1 MTLSFA
7 DFGLRW
13 FEDIIGRMIM
23 WFTRTLTDGYDALS
37 RGTLSTPTPAGHGV
51 DLVFSKPASSD
62 APWHS
67 IYEATVTGEM
77 MFFGLIVL
85 FLCVQGRHFVRIFD
99 IGSAHEHRR
108 TRRSALTGGFVIVSW
123 YWVATLTLYV
133 VEALTIGLLPNV
145 ARTGAALASLLPEA
159 VGTPLITL
167 LMTGIGAVSIVF
179 LRALFVIR
187 ELLLYVFLYTMPIGL
202 GVMYGNVPIVSEI
215 ARRFAVQF
223 LALAVLPLPAAL
235 LLRGYALLFT
245 GSNPIPLGGPFAA
258 YLVAISMPTIA
269 LYVTWKTFGYAAPL
283 ASRAIRGVGRGA
295 ALAGT
300 VGTAAYV
307 AGPQAA
313 AIATRWGAK
322 GAAGAMLSQ
331 RGGVQNG
338 SDRGQ
343 PSEQQQRDAPD
354 GGVPAYR
361 RSENDPTYY

>member
-51 DLVFSKPASSD
+51 DRVFSKPASSD

-99 IGSAHEHRR
+99 IGSAHEHRPI
-108 TRRSALTGGFVIVSW
+108 AVAIV
-123 YWVATLTLYV
+123 
-133 VEALTIGLLPNV
+133 
-145 ARTGAALASLLPEA
+145 
-159 VGTPLITL
+159 
-167 LMTGIGAVSIVF
+167 
-179 LRALFVIR
+179 
-187 ELLLYVFLYTMPIGL
+187 
-202 GVMYGNVPIVSEI
+202 YGNVPIVSEI

>member
-1 MTLSFA
+1 MTVSFA

-13 FEDIIGRMIM
+13 FEDIIGRVIL
-23 WFTRTLTDGYDALS
+23 WLTRTLTDGYDALS
-37 RGTLSTPTPAGHGV
+37 RGTLSTPTPAGHGI
-51 DLVFSKPASSD
+51 DRVFSKPAGSD
-62 APWHS
+62 TPWHS

-77 MFFGLIVL
+77 MFFGLVVL

-108 TRRSALTGGFVIVSW
+108 TRRSALTGGFLIVSW
-123 YWVATLTLYV
+123 YWIGTLTLYV
-133 VEALTIGLLPNV
+133 VEALTIGLLPDV
-145 ARTGAALASLLPEA
+145 ARTGAALVSLLPEA
-159 VGTPLITL
+159 VGTPLVTL
-167 LMTGIGAVSIVF
+167 LMTAIGAISIVF

-187 ELLLYVFLYTMPIGL
+187 ELLLYVYLYTMPIGIA
-202 GVMYGNVPIVSEI
+202 VAYGNFPIISEI

-245 GSNPIPLGGPFAA
+245 GSTTISLGGPFAA
-258 YLVAISMPTIA
+258 YLVVVSMPAIA

-307 AGPQAA
+307 AGPQTA
-313 AIATRWGAK
+313 AIAARWGTR
-322 GAAGAMLSQ
+322 GAAGAMLS
-331 RGGVQNG
+331 RGGPSNNDG
-338 SDRGQ
+338 GGQ
-343 PSEQQQRDAPD
+343 PSEQQQSDADD
-354 GGVPAYR
+354 GGVPTYR